1 MRRKKM
7 PLDQTIPCLG
17 FLGFFTIIFGSL
29 VLIRWFRHREII
41 AMVDKGLLPEQYAQP
56 PSEGWGRFSLVIE
69 DDITQPP
76 RAGRG
81 RRLVG
86 WGIALAALG
95 LALMIGL
102 WPIGFVA
109 DRSYPLYFGP
119 WMLSGLIPL
128 FIGLGLLITY
138 YLTRQ
143 EEPPTPEAESRE
155 GAKFPGD

>member
-7 PLDQTIPCLG
+7 SLDPVVPCVG
-17 FLGFFTIIFGSL
+17 FLGFFTIIFGTL
-29 VLIRWFRHREII
+29 VLVRWFRHREIM
-41 AMVDKGLLPEQYAQP
+41 AMVDKGLLPEQYMQSSSAG
-56 PSEGWGRFSLVIE
+56 SGRFSVVIE
-69 DDITQPP
+69 DDITRPL

-109 DRSYPLYFGP
+109 GRPYPFYFGP
-119 WMLSGLIPL
+119 WMLAGLIPL
-128 FIGLGLLITY
+128 FIGLGLLITH

-143 EEPPTPEAESRE
+143 EELPRPEVAPGEEAELSS
-155 GAKFPGD
+155 D

>member
-1 MRRKKM
+1 MS
-7 PLDQTIPCLG
+7 LDQSIPCLG
-17 FLGFFTIIFGSL
+17 FLGFLTIIFGSL

-56 PSEGWGRFSLVIE
+56 SSAERGRFSLVIE

-76 RAGRG
+76 SAGRG
-81 RRLVG
+81 HRLVG

-109 DRSYPLYFGP
+109 GRSYPLYFGP
-119 WMLSGLIPL
+119 WMLAGLIPL

-143 EEPPTPEAESRE
+143 EEPPTPEVASRE
-155 GAKFPGD
+155 GAKLHGD